1 MAFKSMAADSLFGY
15 SLSQP
20 FKSYQSVGVSTTPY
34 SPRSLTGSVRGVPQ
48 LSLTGSTGAGA
59 YSSIGTY
66 GTRAPVT
73 YGSIGAGAYS
83 SVAGALATPRSVG
96 LAGTT
101 TYAGAGTTAYTG
113 APLLSARAAPVTY
126 ASAVPAMTTAAPTVF
141 ETFAAQPA
149 IVEEFLRPAVVT
161 AAPASVA
168 GRNLLAMGNVISER
182 VITIEELAAMD
193 RYAAMEPVNVGIV
206 VDTPAPVV
214 YETMAQ
220 APVVYE
226 TFAAPTVAYE
236 TIAAAPIAYET
247 YGAPAVAYET
257 FETIAAP
264 VYM

>member
-20 FKSYQSVGVSTTPY
+20 FKNYQSVGT
-34 SPRSLTGSVRGVPQ
+34 PRSLTGSVRGVPQ
-48 LSLTGSTGAGA
+48 LSLTGS
-59 YSSIGTY
+59 
-66 GTRAPVT
+66 TRAPVT

-83 SVAGALATPRSVG
+83 SVAGALATPRMNSVG

-101 TYAGAGTTAYTG
+101 TYAGAATTAYTG

-126 ASAVPAMTTAAPTVF
+126 TTSAVPAVTTVAPTVI
-141 ETFAAQPA
+141 ETIAAQPA
-149 IVEEFLRPAVVT
+149 VVEEFVRPAVIT
-161 AAPASVA
+161 AAPASVT

-206 VDTPAPVV
+206 PSSFNVVETAAPVV
-214 YETMAQ
+214 YEQ

-226 TFAAPTVAYE
+226 TLAAPTVAYE

-257 FETIAAP
+257 VETVAP
-264 VYM
+264 AVYM

>member
-20 FKSYQSVGVSTTPY
+20 FKNYQSVGT
-34 SPRSLTGSVRGVPQ
+34 PRSLTGSVRGVPQ

-83 SVAGALATPRSVG
+83 SVAGALATPRMNSVG

-101 TYAGAGTTAYTG
+101 TYAGAATTAYTG

-126 ASAVPAMTTAAPTVF
+126 TTSAVPAVTTVAPTVI
-141 ETFAAQPA
+141 ETIAAQPA
-149 IVEEFLRPAVVT
+149 VVEEFVRPAVIT
-161 AAPASVA
+161 AAPASVT

-206 VDTPAPVV
+206 PSSFNVVEQAPVV
-214 YETMAQ
+214 YEQ

-226 TFAAPTVAYE
+226 TLAAPTVAYE

-257 FETIAAP
+257 VETVAP
-264 VYM
+264 AVYM